1 MATEVL
7 MPRQG
12 QSVESCIII
21 EWKVKEGDVVAEGQP
36 LCEVETDKAAFE
48 VEATAAGTVLGIFY
62 PADADVEVLKTICVI
77 GDAGE
82 DISALRPADAVPMKP
97 ETGNVKP
104 EKEAESAKEEP
115 SSSFKSQVSGFVKS
129 GNSEFDLIIIG
140 AGPGG
145 YEMAERAA
153 HKGQKVLLI
162 EKKYLGGVCLNW
174 GCIPTKTLLNSAKHY
189 VHAKEAPEFGV
200 TTGEV
205 SFDLTKVMDWKQ
217 DVIETLR
224 AGIAGQMKRAK
235 VEVLFGEAKLLGSRK
250 VEVDGTVYEGDNV
263 VIATGGSPFVPP
275 IPGADQPHVMTSKE
289 ILSLDKMPES
299 LVVIGGGVI
308 GIEFAS
314 FFSSLGVKVDVVEM
328 LDEIIPF
335 MDRGQAKRFRATL
348 KGKVGFNLGCRVTA
362 IDGHDVKYVDK
373 KGAEQSINAD
383 VVLMSVGRAPN
394 LSGMG
399 FEEAGLDFDRRGIK
413 TDDQQRTNLPNVYAI
428 GDVTGKSQLA
438 HSATRMGEVALNTIL
453 GRKDVFRT
461 NAIPW
466 AVYSMPEI
474 AGCGMTEDQA
484 KEAGH
489 KVETASLP
497 MLMSGRFLAENGK
510 KGPGQVKVVI
520 DADTRA
526 LLGVHAFGAYCSEF
540 IWGAAAM
547 IEAGLRV
554 EDAQEIV
561 FPHPTVGE
569 VVRSTLFAF

>member
-21 EWKVKEGDVVAEGQP
+21 EWKVAEGDVVKAGQA
-36 LCEVETDKAAFE
+36 LCEVETDKATFE
-48 VEATAAGTVLGIFY
+48 VEATADGTVLGIFY
-62 PADADVEVLKTICVI
+62 PADADVEVLKVI
-77 GDAGE
+77 AAIGEPGE
-82 DISALRPADAVPMKP
+82 DISAMRPADAVEAAPAPKAAEP
-97 ETGNVKP
+97 AKAAAPAPAPAPVAPAAPSTG
-104 EKEAESAKEEP
+104 AAY
-115 SSSFKSQVSGFVKS
+115 
-129 GNSEFDLIIIG
+129 DIIIIG

-145 YEMAERAA
+145 YEMAEKAG
-153 HKGQKVLLI
+153 HHGKKVLLI

-200 TTGEV
+200 TTGDV
-205 SFDLTKVMDWKQ
+205 KFDLSVAMGWKQ

-224 AGIAGQMKRAK
+224 GGIAGMMKKNK

-250 VEVDGTVYEGDNV
+250 VEVAGTVYEGDNI

-289 ILSLDKMPES
+289 ILSIDTMPKS
-299 LVVIGGGVI
+299 LAVIGGGVI
-308 GIEFAS
+308 GVEFAS
-314 FFSSLGVKVDVVEM
+314 FFSSLGVKVDVIEM

-335 MDRGQAKRFRATL
+335 MDNQQAQAFRKAL
-348 KGKVGFNLGCRVTA
+348 KGKVDFNLGCRVTS
-362 IDGHDVKYVDK
+362 IDGHDVKYTTK
-373 KGAEQSINAD
+373 SGEEKSINAD
-383 VVLMSVGRAPN
+383 IVLMSVGRAPN
-394 LSGMG
+394 LGNMG

-413 TDDQQRTNLPNVYAI
+413 ADDQMRTNLPNVYAI

-453 GRKDVFRT
+453 GKKDRFRT

-484 KEAGH
+484 KAAGH
-489 KVETASLP
+489 NVESASLP
-497 MLMSGRFLAENGK
+497 LIMSGRFLAENGK
-510 KGPGQVKVVI
+510 KGPGSVKVVI
-520 DADTRA
+520 DSDTRA
-526 LLGVHAFGAYCSEF
+526 LLGVHMFGGICSEI

-547 IEAGLRV
+547 IEAELRV
-554 EDAQEIV
+554 EDVQEIV

-569 VVRSTLFAF
+569 VMRSAMFQF

>member
-1 MATEVL
+1 M
-7 MPRQG
+7 
-12 QSVESCIII
+12 
-21 EWKVKEGDVVAEGQP
+21 
-36 LCEVETDKAAFE
+36 
-48 VEATAAGTVLGIFY
+48 Y
-62 PADADVEVLKTICVI
+62 
-77 GDAGE
+77 
-82 DISALRPADAVPMKP
+82 DI
-97 ETGNVKP
+97 
-104 EKEAESAKEEP
+104 
-115 SSSFKSQVSGFVKS
+115 
-129 GNSEFDLIIIG
+129 IIIG

-153 HKGQKVLLI
+153 HKGKKVLLV

-205 SFDLTKVMDWKQ
+205 SFDLSKAMAWKQ

-224 AGIAGQMKRAK
+224 GGIAGMLKKNK
-235 VEVLFGEAKLLGSRK
+235 VEVLYGEAKLIGSGK
-250 VEVDGTVYEGDNV
+250 VQVEDTVYEGANV

-289 ILSLDKMPES
+289 ILSVKDMPKS

-314 FFSSLGVKVDVVEM
+314 FFSSLGVKVDIIEM

-335 MDRGQAKRFRATL
+335 MDNGQAKAFRKAL
-348 KGKVGFNLGCRVTA
+348 KGKVDFNLGCRVTE
-362 IDGHDVKYVDK
+362 IDGNDVKYTTK
-373 KGAEQSINAD
+373 SGEEKSINAD
-383 VVLMSVGRAPN
+383 IVLMSVGRAPN
-394 LSGMG
+394 LQGLG
-399 FEEAGLDFDRRGIK
+399 LEEAKIDFDRSGIK
-413 TDDQQRTNLPNVYAI
+413 TDDQQRTNLPNVFAI

-453 GRKDVFRT
+453 GKKDRFRM

-474 AGCGMTEDQA
+474 AGCGMTEEQA

-497 MLMSGRFLAENGK
+497 LIMSGRFLAENGK
-510 KGPGQVKVVI
+510 RGPGSVKVVI
-520 DADTRA
+520 DSDTRV
-526 LLGVHAFGAYCSEF
+526 LLGVHMFGGLCSEI

-547 IEAGLRV
+547 IESELRV
-554 EDAQEIV
+554 EDIQEIV

-569 VVRSTLFAF
+569 VIRSAMFQF

>member
-1 MATEVL
+1 MAVEVL

-21 EWKVKEGDVVAEGQP
+21 EWKVKEGDTVTAGQA
-36 LCEVETDKAAFE
+36 LCEVETDKATFE
-48 VEATAAGTVLGIFY
+48 VEAPEAGTVLGIFY
-62 PADADVEVLKTICVI
+62 PAEADVEVLKVI
-77 GDAGE
+77 AAIGAPGE
-82 DISALRPADAVPMKP
+82 DISAMVPADAVNAAPQQ
-97 ETGNVKP
+97 
-104 EKEAESAKEEP
+104 AEEP
-115 SSSFKSQVSGFVKS
+115 KAADKAAEPKRAPAPAPAPVAKVSSGA
-129 GNSEFDLIIIG
+129 EFDIIIIG

-205 SFDLTKVMDWKQ
+205 KFDLGKTMAWKE
-217 DVIETLR
+217 DVIQTLR
-224 AGIAGQMKRAK
+224 GGIAAMMKKNK
-235 VEVLFGEAKLLGSRK
+235 VEVLFGAAKLIGSRK
-250 VEVDGTVYEGDNV
+250 VEVEGTIYEGDNI

-289 ILSLDKMPES
+289 ILSVTEMPKS
-299 LVVIGGGVI
+299 LAVIGGGVI
-308 GIEFAS
+308 GVEFAS
-314 FFSSLGVKVDVVEM
+314 FFSSLGVKVDVIEM

-335 MDRGQAKRFRATL
+335 MDNGQAGAFRKAL
-348 KGKVGFNLGCRVTA
+348 KGKVDFNLGCRVTA
-362 IDGHDVKYVDK
+362 IDGHDVKFVTK
-373 KGAEQSINAD
+373 SGEEKSVNAD
-383 VVLMSVGRAPN
+383 IVLMSVGRAPN

-413 TDDQQRTNLPNVYAI
+413 ADDQMRTNLPNVYAI

-453 GRKDVFRT
+453 GKKDRFRT

-474 AGCGMTEDQA
+474 AGCGLTEDQA

-489 KVETASLP
+489 RVEARELP
-497 MLMSGRFLAENGK
+497 LIMSGRFLAENGK
-510 KGPGQVKVVI
+510 RGPGSVKVVI
-520 DADTRA
+520 DADTRV
-526 LLGVHAFGAYCSEF
+526 LLGVHAFGAYSSEF
-540 IWGAAAM
+540 IWGAAVM
-547 IEAGLRV
+547 IETELRI
-554 EDAQEIV
+554 EEAQEIV

-569 VVRSTLFAF
+569 VIRSTMFQF

>member
-1 MATEVL
+1 MAIEVL

-21 EWKVKEGDVVAEGQP
+21 EWKVAEGDTVAAGQA
-36 LCEVETDKAAFE
+36 LCEVETDKATFE
-48 VEATAAGTVLGIFY
+48 VEAPEAGTVLGIFY
-62 PADADVEVLKTICVI
+62 PADADVEVLKVI
-77 GDAGE
+77 AAIGNPGE
-82 DISALRPADAVPMKP
+82 DISNLRPEGSVESGTSEVESKAAPTAAAPESTPSTSNIQLPTRTEGADY
-97 ETGNVKP
+97 
-104 EKEAESAKEEP
+104 
-115 SSSFKSQVSGFVKS
+115 
-129 GNSEFDLIIIG
+129 DIIIIG

-153 HKGQKVLLI
+153 HKGQKVLLV

-205 SFDLTKVMDWKQ
+205 KFDLAKTMAWKE
-217 DVIETLR
+217 DVIQTLR
-224 AGIAGQMKRAK
+224 GGIAAMMKKNK
-235 VEVLFGEAKLLGSRK
+235 VEVLFGEAKLIGSRK
-250 VEVDGTVYEGDNV
+250 VEVDGTVYEGDSV

-289 ILSLDKMPES
+289 ILSVETMPKS
-299 LVVIGGGVI
+299 LAVIGGGVI
-308 GIEFAS
+308 GVEFAS
-314 FFSSLGVKVDVVEM
+314 FFSSLGVKVDVIEM

-335 MDRGQAKRFRATL
+335 MDNGQAQAFRKAL
-348 KGKVGFNLGCRVTA
+348 KGKVDFNLGCRVTA
-362 IDGHDVKYVDK
+362 IEGNDVKYVTK
-373 KGAEQSINAD
+373 SGEEKSINAD
-383 VVLMSVGRAPN
+383 IVLMSVGRSPN
-394 LSGMG
+394 LAGLG
-399 FEEAGLDFDRRGIK
+399 LEEAGLDFDRRGIK

-453 GRKDVFRT
+453 GKKDRFRT

-489 KVETASLP
+489 TVEAKELP
-497 MLMSGRFLAENGK
+497 LIMSGRFLAENGK
-510 KGPGQVKVVI
+510 RGPGAVKVVI
-520 DADTRA
+520 DKDTRA
-526 LLGVHAFGAYCSEF
+526 ILGVHAFGAYSSEF
-540 IWGAAAM
+540 IWGVAVM
-547 IEAGLRV
+547 IETGLRV
-554 EDAQEIV
+554 EDAQEVV

-569 VVRSTLFAF
+569 VVRSTLFQF

>member
-1 MATEVL
+1 M
-7 MPRQG
+7 
-12 QSVESCIII
+12 
-21 EWKVKEGDVVAEGQP
+21 
-36 LCEVETDKAAFE
+36 
-48 VEATAAGTVLGIFY
+48 Y
-62 PADADVEVLKTICVI
+62 
-77 GDAGE
+77 
-82 DISALRPADAVPMKP
+82 DI
-97 ETGNVKP
+97 
-104 EKEAESAKEEP
+104 
-115 SSSFKSQVSGFVKS
+115 
-129 GNSEFDLIIIG
+129 IIIG

-145 YEMAERAA
+145 YEMAEKAG
-153 HKGQKVLLI
+153 HHGKNVLLI
-162 EKKYLGGVCLNW
+162 EKAFLGGVCLNW

-200 TTGEV
+200 MTGEV
-205 SFDLTKVMDWKQ
+205 SFDLSKVMAWKQ
-217 DVIETLR
+217 EVIETLR
-224 AGIAGQMKRAK
+224 AGIAGQMKRSK
-235 VEVLFGEAKLLGSRK
+235 VTVLNGEAKLLGPRK
-250 VEVDGTVYEGDNV
+250 VDVDGTVYEGDNV

-289 ILSLDKMPES
+289 ILSLETMPES
-299 LVVIGGGVI
+299 IAVIGGGVI

-314 FFSSLGVKVDVVEM
+314 FFSSLGVKVNVIEM

-335 MDRGQAKRFRATL
+335 MDRGQAKRFRAAL
-348 KGKVGFNLGCRVTA
+348 KGKVTFNLGCRVTA
-362 IDGHDVKYVDK
+362 IDGHDVKCVDK
-373 KGAEQSINAD
+373 KDVDQSIHAD

-394 LSGMG
+394 ISGMG

-413 TDDQQRTNLPNVYAI
+413 TDEQQRTNLPNVYAI

-453 GRKDVFRT
+453 GRPDRFRM

-474 AGCGMTEDQA
+474 AGCGLTEDQA
-484 KEAGH
+484 KEVGH
-489 KVETASLP
+489 SVESKSLP

-569 VVRSTLFAF
+569 VVRSTLFQF

>member
-21 EWKVKEGDVVAEGQP
+21 EWKVAEGDVVTEGQP
-36 LCEVETDKAAFE
+36 LCEVETDKATFE
-48 VEATAAGTVLGIFY
+48 VESPATGTVLGIFY
-62 PADADVEVLKTICVI
+62 PDEADVEVLKVI
-77 GDAGE
+77 AAIGEAGE
-82 DISALRPADAVPMKP
+82 DISAMRPADSVAAAPVAESKP
-97 ETGNVKP
+97 EVKVEP
-104 EKEAESAKEEP
+104 VKEASKPVALKPSEDSAEY
-115 SSSFKSQVSGFVKS
+115 
-129 GNSEFDLIIIG
+129 DIIIVG

-145 YEMAERAA
+145 YEMAERAG

-162 EKKYLGGVCLNW
+162 EKAHLGGVCLNW

-205 SFDLTKVMDWKQ
+205 SFDLKKVMAWKQ

-224 AGIAGQMKRAK
+224 GGIAAMMKKSK
-235 VEVLFGEAKLLGSRK
+235 VTVLKGEAKLLGSRK
-250 VEVDGTVYEGDNV
+250 VEVDATVYEGTNV

-275 IPGADQPHVMTSKE
+275 IPGTEQPHVMTSKE
-289 ILSLDKMPES
+289 ILSVEELPKS

-314 FFSSLGVKVDVVEM
+314 FFSSLGVKVDVIEM
-328 LDEIIPF
+328 LEEIIPF
-335 MDRGQAKRFRATL
+335 MDRGQAKRFRAAL
-348 KGKVGFNLGCRVTA
+348 KGKVDFNLGCRVTA
-362 IDGHDVKYVDK
+362 IDGHDVKYTDK
-373 KGAEQSINAD
+373 KGEEKSINAD
-383 VVLMSVGRAPN
+383 IVLMSVGRSPN

-399 FEEAGLDFDRRGIK
+399 FEEAKLDFDRRGIK
-413 TDDQQRTNLPNVYAI
+413 TDEQMRTNLPNVYAI

-453 GRKDVFRT
+453 GKPDRFRM

-474 AGCGMTEDQA
+474 AGCGLTIDQA
-484 KEAGH
+484 KEAGFN
-489 KVETASLP
+489 VESATLP
-497 MLMSGRFLAENGK
+497 LMMSGRFLAENGK
-510 KGPGQVKVVI
+510 KGPGQVTVVK
-520 DADTRA
+520 DADTDV
-526 LLGVHAFGAYCSEF
+526 LLGVHMFGAYSSEI
-540 IWGAAAM
+540 IWGVAAM
-547 IEAGLRV
+547 IEAELRI

-569 VVRSTLFAF
+569 VIRATMFQF

>member
-21 EWKVKEGDVVAEGQP
+21 EWKVAEGDVVTAGQA
-36 LCEVETDKAAFE
+36 LCEVETDKATFE
-48 VEATAAGTVLGIFY
+48 VEAPAAGTMLGIFY
-62 PADADVEVLKTICVI
+62 PADADVEVLKVI
-77 GDAGE
+77 AAIGAAGE
-82 DISALRPADAVPMKP
+82 DISNLRPADAIAEVKP

-104 EKEAESAKEEP
+104 EKETAPVEEKP
-115 SSSFKSQVSGFVKS
+115 SSSFKSQVSSFDY
-129 GNSEFDLIIIG
+129 DLIIIG

-153 HKGQKVLLI
+153 HKGLKVLLI
-162 EKKYLGGVCLNW
+162 EKNHLGGVCLNH

-205 SFDLTKVMDWKQ
+205 TFDLGKTMAWKQ

-224 AGIAGQMKRAK
+224 GGIAGMMKKNK
-235 VEVLFGEAKLLGSRK
+235 VEVLYGEAKLLGSRK
-250 VEVDGTVYEGDNV
+250 VEVGGTVYEGDNV

-275 IPGADQPHVMTSKE
+275 IPGADQAHVMTSKE
-289 ILSLDKMPES
+289 ILSVEEMPKS

-308 GIEFAS
+308 GVEFAS
-314 FFSSLGVKVDVVEM
+314 FFSSLGVKVDVIEM

-335 MDRGQAKRFRATL
+335 MDNGQAAAFRKAL
-348 KGKVGFNLGCRVTA
+348 KGKVDFNLGCRVTA
-362 IDGHDVKYVDK
+362 IDGHDVKYTTKSGEEKSV
-373 KGAEQSINAD
+373 NAD
-383 VVLMSVGRAPN
+383 IVLMSVGRAPN

-399 FEEAGLDFDRRGIK
+399 LEEAGLDFDRRGIK
-413 TDDQQRTNLPNVYAI
+413 ADDQMRTNLPNVYAI

-453 GRKDVFRT
+453 GKKDRFRT

-474 AGCGMTEDQA
+474 AGCGMTEDEA
-484 KEAGH
+484 TAAGH
-489 KVETASLP
+489 KVESASLP
-497 MLMSGRFLAENGK
+497 LIMSGRFLAENGK
-510 KGPGQVKVVI
+510 KGPGSVKVVI
-520 DADTRA
+520 DSETRE
-526 LLGVHAFGAYCSEF
+526 LLGVHAFGAYSSEF
-540 IWGAAAM
+540 IWGAAAL
-547 IEAGLRV
+547 IESGLRV
-554 EDAQEIV
+554 EDVQEIV

-569 VVRSTLFAF
+569 VIRSTMFQF

>member
-21 EWKVKEGDVVAEGQP
+21 EWKVAEGDTVTTGQA
-36 LCEVETDKAAFE
+36 LCEVETDKATFE
-48 VEATAAGTVLGIFY
+48 VEATADGTMLGIFY
-62 PADADVEVLKTICVI
+62 PADADVEVLKVI
-77 GDAGE
+77 AAIGQPGE
-82 DISALRPADAVPMKP
+82 DISAMRPADAVAPAAAPAPVAEEKAAP
-97 ETGNVKP
+97 AAAPAPAVAPAPVAKVSTG
-104 EKEAESAKEEP
+104 AEY
-115 SSSFKSQVSGFVKS
+115 
-129 GNSEFDLIIIG
+129 DIIIIG

-153 HKGQKVLLI
+153 HKGQKVLLV

-200 TTGEV
+200 TTGDV
-205 SFDLTKVMDWKQ
+205 SFDLKKVMAWKQ

-224 AGIAGQMKRAK
+224 GGVGAMMKKNK
-235 VEVLFGEAKLLGSRK
+235 VEVLYGEAKLLGSRK
-250 VEVDGTVYEGDNV
+250 VEVAGTVYEADNV

-289 ILSLDKMPES
+289 ILSVEEMPKS
-299 LVVIGGGVI
+299 LAVIGGGVI

-314 FFSSLGVKVDVVEM
+314 FFSSLGVKVDVIEM

-335 MDRGQAKRFRATL
+335 MDNGQAQAFRKAL
-348 KGKVGFNLGCRVTA
+348 KGKVDFNMGCRVTA
-362 IDGHDVKYVDK
+362 IDGHDVKYTTKSGEEKSV
-373 KGAEQSINAD
+373 NAD
-383 VVLMSVGRAPN
+383 IVLMSVGRAPN

-413 TDDQQRTNLPNVYAI
+413 ADDQMRTNLPNVYAI

-453 GRKDVFRT
+453 GKKDCFRT

-466 AVYSMPEI
+466 AVYSIPEI
-474 AGCGMTEDQA
+474 AGCGMTEEQA

-489 KVETASLP
+489 NVESAQLP
-497 MLMSGRFLAENGK
+497 LIMSGRFLAENGK
-510 KGPGQVKVVI
+510 KGPGSVKVVI
-520 DADTRA
+520 DSDTRA

-540 IWGAAAM
+540 IWGVAAL
-547 IEAGLRV
+547 IESGLRV
-554 EDAQEIV
+554 EDVQEIV

-569 VVRSTLFAF
+569 VIRSTMFQF

>member
-21 EWKVKEGDVVAEGQP
+21 EWKVAEGDTVAAGQA
-36 LCEVETDKAAFE
+36 LCEVETDKATFE
-48 VEATAAGTVLGIFY
+48 VEAPEAGTVLGIFY
-62 PADADVEVLKTICVI
+62 PAEADVEVLKVI
-77 GDAGE
+77 AAIGAPGE
-82 DISALRPADAVPMKP
+82 DISAMRPADAEATAAAPAPVAEAKAAPAPAPVAKAKAAP
-97 ETGNVKP
+97 APVAKVSTG
-104 EKEAESAKEEP
+104 A
-115 SSSFKSQVSGFVKS
+115 QY
-129 GNSEFDLIIIG
+129 DLIIIG

-145 YEMAERAA
+145 YEMAERAG

-174 GCIPTKTLLNSAKHY
+174 GCIPTKTLLNSAKHF

-205 SFDLTKVMDWKQ
+205 KFDLGKTMAWKQ
-217 DVIETLR
+217 EVIETLR
-224 AGIAGQMKRAK
+224 AGIAGQMKKSK
-235 VEVLFGEAKLLGSRK
+235 VEVLFGEAKLIGSRQ
-250 VEVDGTVYEGDNV
+250 VEVDGTIYEGDNV

-289 ILSLDKMPES
+289 ILSVETMPKS

-308 GIEFAS
+308 GVEFAS
-314 FFSSLGVKVDVVEM
+314 FFSSLGVKVDVIEM

-335 MDRGQAKRFRATL
+335 MDRGQAKRFRAAL
-348 KGKVGFNLGCRVTA
+348 KGKVDFNLGCRVTA
-362 IDGHDVKYVDK
+362 IDGHAVKYVDK
-373 KGAEQSINAD
+373 KGEEKAINAD
-383 VVLMSVGRAPN
+383 IVLMSVGRSPN
-394 LSGMG
+394 LAGMG

-453 GRKDVFRT
+453 GKKDRFRT

-489 KVETASLP
+489 NVASASLP
-497 MLMSGRFLAENGK
+497 MMMSGRFLAENGK
-510 KGPGQVKVVI
+510 TGPGQVKVVI

-526 LLGVHAFGAYCSEF
+526 ILGVHTFGAYSSEF
-540 IWGAAAM
+540 IWGVAAM

-569 VVRSTLFAF
+569 VIRATMFQF